1 MAFLGTM
8 FLSDKCINHS
18 EYFYPCKGL
27 IERNSKKNFSFSS
40 SKRTFFF

>member
-1 MAFLGTM
+1 MAFLGTI

-18 EYFYPCKGL
+18 EYFCSCKGL

-40 SKRTFFF
+40 SKRTLFF